1 MTTLVWFRQDLRLA
15 DNPALL
21 SAAARGGTV
30 IPVYLHDTAAG
41 PWAAGG
47 ASHWWLHHS
56 LAVLSAALEGCG
68 SRLTLRATS
77 DCLATLLQLA
87 RECGATSVVWNR
99 LYEPASIARD
109 AAVKAALRAAGLAVA
124 SFNTALLHEP
134 WEVQTRG
141 GTPFQVFTPFW
152 RQCLSLPEPAAPLP
166 APTALPAPRDWPV
179 SQPLASLGLLPVRD
193 WARAF
198 PAAWTPGSAAA
209 QLRLGEFLAGS
220 FTDYPSQRNR
230 PDLAAT
236 SRLSPHLHFGEI
248 GPREIWHATR
258 VHAETRGAAASWRSS
273 QFLSEVGWRE
283 FAYHLLYHF
292 PQTPDAPLRAEY
304 GRFPWRPDAAVLRAW
319 QRGRTGYPIVDAGM
333 RELWTTGWMHNR
345 VRMIAASFLVK
356 DLLQPWQDGA
366 RWFWDTLVDA
376 DLAANTL
383 GWQWTA
389 GCGADAAPF
398 FRIFNPVLQGL
409 KFDPAGSY
417 VRRWVP
423 ELAGLPDEWLHKP
436 WEAPAAV
443 LSAANLR
450 LGDNYPRP
458 IVEHGAAR
466 EIALA
471 ALQSLRVSATP
482 SP

>member
-21 SAAARGGTV
+21 SAASQGGAV
-30 IPVYLHDTAAG
+30 IPVYLHDTAG

-47 ASHWWLHHS
+47 ASRWWLHHS
-56 LAVLSAALEGCG
+56 LAALATALAQCG
-68 SRLTLRATS
+68 SRLILRATG
-77 DCLATLLQLA
+77 DCGATLLELA
-87 RECGATSVVWNR
+87 RASGATTVVWNR
-99 LYEPASIARD
+99 QYEPAAIARD
-109 AAVKAALRAAGLAVA
+109 AAIKAALRAAGLSVA
-124 SFNTALLHEP
+124 SFNAALLHEP
-134 WEVQTRG
+134 WDVQTRG

-152 RQCLSLPEPAAPLP
+152 RQCLSLPDPAAPLP
-166 APTALPAPRDWPV
+166 APPALRAPRDWP
-179 SQPLASLGLLPVRD
+179 ASASLDALGLLPALD
-193 WARAF
+193 WAQGFAQS
-198 PAAWTPGSAAA
+198 WTPGSAAA
-209 QLRLGEFLAGS
+209 HQRLGEFLERA
-220 FTDYPSQRNR
+220 FTDYKEQRNR
-230 PDLAAT
+230 PDLPAT

-258 VHAETRGAAASWRSS
+258 IHGETRGAASWRSS
-273 QFLSEVGWRE
+273 HFLSEVGWRE

-292 PQTPDAPLRAEY
+292 PQTPEAPLRAEY
-304 GRFPWRPDAAVLRAW
+304 ARFPWRPDAAALRAW

-333 RELWTTGWMHNR
+333 RELWTSGWMHNR

-409 KFDPAGSY
+409 KFDPAGVY

-423 ELAGLPDEWLHKP
+423 ELAGLPDEWLHQP
-436 WEAPAAV
+436 WDAPPAV
-443 LSAANLR
+443 LAAAGVR
-450 LGDNYPRP
+450 LGETYPLP

-471 ALQSLRVSATP
+471 ALKSLKA
-482 SP
+482 

>member
-15 DNPALL
+15 DNPALQT
-21 SAAARGGTV
+21 AAALSGAV
-30 IPVYLHDTAAG
+30 IPVYLLENGDG

-47 ASHWWLHHS
+47 ASRWWLHHS
-56 LAVLSAALEGCG
+56 LAALTADLARVG
-68 SRLTLRATS
+68 SRLTLRAS
-77 DCLATLLQLA
+77 ADCGASLLELA
-87 RECGATSVVWNR
+87 RVTGATTVVWNR
-99 LYEPASIARD
+99 LYEPAHIARD
-109 AAVKAALRAAGLAVA
+109 AAIKASLRAAGLTVHSHNA
-124 SFNTALLHEP
+124 ALLHEP
-134 WEVQTRG
+134 WDVRTKT

-152 RQCLSLPEPAAPLP
+152 RQCLSLPDPALPLP
-166 APTALPAPRDWPV
+166 APATLRAPDSWPDTSLLDSLALLPA
-179 SQPLASLGLLPVRD
+179 RD
-193 WARAF
+193 WARGF
-198 PAAWTPGSAAA
+198 HDAWTPGSAAA
-209 QLRLGEFLAGS
+209 HARLGEFLVCA
-220 FTDYPSQRNR
+220 FADYKEARNR
-230 PDLAAT
+230 PDLPAT

-258 VHAETRGAAASWRSS
+258 LYGESQGTPTPWRSS
-273 QFLSEVGWRE
+273 HFLSEVGWRE

-292 PQTPDAPLRAEY
+292 PQTPEAPLRAEY
-304 GRFPWRPDAAVLRAW
+304 ARFPWRPDPAALREW
-319 QRGRTGYPIVDAGM
+319 QRGRTGYPIVDAGL

-356 DLLQPWQDGA
+356 DLLQPWQEGA

-409 KFDPAGSY
+409 KFDPAGAY

-423 ELAGLPDEWLHKP
+423 ELARLPDEWIHQP

-443 LSAANLR
+443 LAAADVR

-458 IVEHGAAR
+458 LVEHGAAR
-466 EIALA
+466 DIALA
-471 ALQSLRVSATP
+471 ALQSLK
-482 SP
+482 SPG